1 MKRLILEELK
11 KIKASKLLVGICIF
25 NIAVM
30 IVGGFFLRAESELE
44 RACQS
49 PIRTMSLTAFTFFF
63 FYGLTVIKMIAKE
76 YEDYVVG
83 DAIRAGV
90 DRRQYFG
97 AKCIALSIFV
107 AVLQFFMSLALFAT
121 FMIKIGIRLGF
132 SFSIEFVF
140 KFLLNYLVMVL
151 LILIMS
157 SIAMLISYICK
168 NFKLATAVIFVLFV
182 IVDLKLP
189 VSYVTPTG
197 MVLRMLNNNEYMF
210 NSEFWVELIP
220 SIIVGVAAVVASYI
234 IFMKTEFASVEERE
248 AEKQ

>member
-1 MKRLILEELK
+1 
-11 KIKASKLLVGICIF
+11 
-25 NIAVM
+25 
-30 IVGGFFLRAESELE
+30 
-44 RACQS
+44 
-49 PIRTMSLTAFTFFF
+49 
-63 FYGLTVIKMIAKE
+63 
-76 YEDYVVG
+76 
-83 DAIRAGV
+83 
-90 DRRQYFG
+90 
-97 AKCIALSIFV
+97 
-107 AVLQFFMSLALFAT
+107 
-121 FMIKIGIRLGF
+121 
-132 SFSIEFVF
+132 
-140 KFLLNYLVMVL
+140 MVL

-248 AEKQ
+248 AEEQ